1 MLASRI
7 DGKELKWGI
16 VPDFEAK
23 NSYSIKVRV
32 TDAGGLSSEREFT
45 IGVTNVNEAPV
56 LESIADQVVNELTA
70 FSLTVNGSDVDA
82 NTTLTYTLEGA
93 VPAGLSISGN
103 QLSWTPSELQDGE
116 YTITVKVSDGQ
127 LSDSKSFKLT
137 VKEVNQAPVLGVI
150 GNREIRVGESVSF
163 TVVATD
169 GDVVGGQP
177 QVLTY
182 SLVGNVPSGA
192 VINSSAGVFSWTPNA
207 DGDYNFT
214 VAVSDGLA
222 TSQQSFSIQVIRPNR
237 APTDIRLSKDRVA
250 ENNELNAVVGELS
263 TVDPDSGDTHTYS
276 LVSGEGDT
284 DNALFSID
292 GNKLRI
298 GFVANYEQKRDYRI
312 RVRTT
317 DSGNPGLWH
326 ERALTIQILDVNEA
340 PTAIVLSDGLQVAEN
355 SGYGVVVGEVVRSI
369 DEDLGQSHTY
379 ELVNDAGGR
388 FALGYAD
395 GKTRIIV
402 NNGSLLNYEQATQH
416 TIRIRTT
423 DSGNPQ
429 LSYEQNVVIQVLNVN
444 EMPVFTSLPVGSAEA
459 GVEYRY
465 SITTGD
471 PEGDRRRIVAV
482 NELPNWLQLVDN
494 GDGTA
499 SLVGTPGFTDSGIY
513 TIQLRVQETDT
524 PERLASLQN
533 VVIVVDSVL
542 RERRDFSPE
551 QVLNLVIPNDRSVL
565 QFRVKD
571 LSFDT
576 TASGGIRDAFEV
588 ALLGE
593 DGRSL
598 VFTYTDGKDS
608 FINFTEGLEVVQ
620 APGVAYNAT
629 TGIVSLNLV
638 GVPAETVGK
647 LIFRLVN
654 NDTDENSYVKV
665 GDIQFADAAEGVSA
679 PVRGF
684 SLEAERSVAPP
695 RIEFGQLED
704 ITGSVRADYQ
714 RTSFTERGKVL
725 HAQFQLENIGTYGV
739 NGSVVVAVKNISD
752 ASVSLRNAD
761 GVTPDGFA
769 YIDVTKYL
777 VNGRLDPAARTAIGE
792 LVFNNPNEVQFS
804 YELVVLGGINRAPE
818 ITSNPLLPGRNVAEV
833 VAGRVYTYD
842 VEAKDPDNDTLTYR
856 LLVAPEGLRIN
867 SETGLISWS
876 TAEANIGNHSI
887 VVEVSDGRGGVDI
900 QTFTLS
906 VIAQPPNRP
915 PIFTTDP
922 VVDAY
927 INQLY
932 RYDAD
937 AIDPDQDEVT
947 YSLIIGPNGMTVNR
961 NTGLVEWTPP
971 AALII
976 GDTVLSRV
984 RVPGEN
990 DEFTFS
996 GVAGQRIYIDPLTY
1010 AGNLDDWNLRVI
1022 TPSGR
1027 QILSRNLATEGSL
1040 LTLDE
1045 TGNYRIVVDAQGDRV
1060 GNYGFRL
1067 IDPSLVPLIEYDA
1080 IITDKLAPGNQDR
1093 LYRFTAAKGQRLF
1106 FDRLSNSSPNLD
1118 WVIYD
1123 SKNEV
1128 VVSQA
1133 DSIMSGVTAGSSNF
1147 SDLELLMP
1155 QDGEYILAVR
1165 GKNGFTNPIDYS
1177 FSLVNSDVI
1186 TRQINLDEVIEG
1198 TIAKKG
1204 GRHTLEFNAT
1214 AGQQVFFDSLD
1225 GNANLYYAIIDPFG
1239 DVVRT
1244 GTNAATNQSGIDI
1257 RNDRNFLDGFTFA
1270 HDGKYKILVDG
1281 SGETTGKYKFR
1292 LIDKA
1297 SADTYTIDELLE
1309 GAVDFNAAG
1318 AKLFKFSVQPN
1329 TAPNNVDPNQ
1339 RQYVYF
1345 DGLST
1350 GSVGNWLVYNS
1361 NGLLINNAPLTT
1373 DREMWLSAG
1382 DYYLVM
1388 QGTGASPNYRFR
1400 VITSDTPNYGD
1411 ITDRIYTTSSN
1422 GQVIEGNIAKKGSF
1436 DTYTFTGRAGQQ
1448 LFFDSL
1454 VNSGS
1459 VYLTY
1464 DLISPNGTV
1473 LVNDADIRSDRFFLD
1488 GFSLPTD
1495 GVYKLVVA
1503 SDAREETGAYK
1514 FRLIDMGSGTPYTLD
1529 TVIDATLGNGG
1540 LNTDFYSFELT
1551 NETYLYF
1558 DFTAQAGQSGSW
1570 HLFNDSGVEVTSGG
1584 LATDREL
1591 SVKAGKY
1598 ILAVRGNGTAGANN
1612 YQFSVITPE
1621 FTTQN
1626 LSFDTVVSGGI
1637 SEKGEWD
1644 TYTFTAN
1651 AGEQF
1656 WFDSLDGNTAGI
1668 TYTLYT
1674 PQGTVLVSRAD
1685 ISSDRRMQDG
1695 LIAPVSGTY
1704 KLVVDGTG
1712 ETTGSYKFQLLSK
1725 GTAATLALNTDE
1737 VGTFTNNGTSA
1748 KLYKFTLTD
1757 KQYVYIDANPTNQAN
1772 QNGNWILYSPNGDQ
1786 IVSKNLTQD
1795 EERWLEAGTYTLA
1808 VQGTGASST
1817 SYGIRIITPQLT
1829 STALILGQE
1838 YTDAISEKGEWDTY
1852 TFTGT
1857 AGQLLYLDLI
1867 NRGNAQTTRVSLT
1880 DEHGK
1885 VLFNRW
1891 VSDNDPDAFV
1901 LSYTGRY
1908 TLTFDGDGEKTDSY
1922 SFRLLDLSTASD
1934 ITANIGK
1941 GGAIS
1946 NVIYNGSAYKLS
1958 NAVGWEAAQAE
1969 AESIG
1974 GHLVTFS
1981 DTAENIFVNNNFPD
1995 YYYIGLTD
2003 KDVEGQWRWVT
2014 GEPLTYTN
2022 WYVGEPNGGRG
2033 ENYAGM
2039 YGHRRVCGE
2048 VHGLITMV
2056 QDTVES

>member
-1 MLASRI
+1 LRRRI
-7 DGKELKWGI
+7 
-16 VPDFEAK
+16 VT
-23 NSYSIKVRV
+23 IKVRV
-32 TDAGGLSSEREFT
+32 TDAGGLTAEREFT
-45 IGVTNVNEAPV
+45 INVTNVNEAPV
-56 LESIADQVVNELTA
+56 LESIADQFVNELTP
-70 FSLTVNGSDVDA
+70 FSLMVNGSDVDA
-82 NTTLTYTLEGA
+82 NTTLTYTLEGT
-93 VPAGLSISGN
+93 VPAGLTISGN

-116 YTITVKVSDGQ
+116 YTITVRVSDGE

-137 VKEVNQAPVLGVI
+137 VREVNQAPVLEVI
-150 GNREIRVGESVSF
+150 ENREIWLGEAVSF

-192 VINSSAGVFSWTPNA
+192 SINSSSGLFSWTPNA
-207 DGDYNFT
+207 AGDYNFT

-222 TSQQSFSIQVIRPNR
+222 TSQRGFSIQVIRPNR
-237 APTDIRLSKDRVA
+237 APTDIRLSHDRIR
-250 ENNELNAVVGELS
+250 ENNQLHAIVGELS

-298 GFVANYEQKRDYRI
+298 GFVANYEDTVNQKREYRI

-317 DSGNPGLWH
+317 DSGRPQPGSY
-326 ERALTIQILDVNEA
+326 EKSFTIRILDVNEA
-340 PTAIVLSDGLQVAEN
+340 PTGIVIEGNQVREN
-355 SGYGVVVGEVVRSI
+355 SAYGVVVGEIVRSI

-379 ELVNDAGGR
+379 ELVNDGGGR
-388 FALGYAD
+388 FALGYVD

-429 LSYEQNVVIQVLNVN
+429 LSYEQDVVIQVLNVN
-444 EMPVFTSLPVGSAEA
+444 EMPVFTSTPVGSAQA
-459 GVEYRY
+459 GVEYQY
-465 SITTGD
+465 SITTDD

-482 NELPNWLQLVDN
+482 NELPNWLRLVDN

-695 RIEFGQLED
+695 RIEFRQLED

-725 HAQFQLENIGTYGV
+725 HAQFRLENIGTYGV
-739 NGSVVVAVKNISD
+739 NGPVVVAVKNISD

-856 LLVAPEGLRIN
+856 LLVAPEGLSIN

-887 VVEVSDGRGGVDI
+887 VVEVSDGRGGIDI

-971 AALII
+971 AALVI
-976 GDTVLSRV
+976 GDTVLGRI

-990 DEFTFS
+990 EEFTFS

-1027 QILSRNLATEGSL
+1027 QILSRDLRTEGSL

-1067 IDPSLVPLIEYDA
+1067 IDPSLVPLIEYDD
-1080 IITDKLAPGNQDR
+1080 IITDNLAPGNQDR

-1106 FDRLSNSSPNLD
+1106 FDQLSNSSSNLD

-1123 SKNEV
+1123 SKNDIV
-1128 VVSQA
+1128 A
-1133 DSIMSGVTAGSSNF
+1133 SNDENDF
-1147 SDLELLMP
+1147 GDIERVMP

-1186 TRQINLDEVIEG
+1186 TRQIQIGEVVTG
-1198 TIAKKG
+1198 AIAKKG
-1204 GRHTLEFNAT
+1204 GQHTLEFNAT

-1225 GNANLYYAIIDPFG
+1225 GNANLYYTIIDPFG
-1239 DVVRT
+1239 SVVRT
-1244 GTNAATNQSGIDI
+1244 GVNQGTSQSRIDI
-1257 RNDRNFLDGFTFA
+1257 RHDRAFLDGFTFVF
-1270 HDGKYKILVDG
+1270 DGTYKILIDG
-1281 SGETTGKYKFR
+1281 DGETIGNYKFR

-1297 SADTYTIDELLE
+1297 SATHYTVNELLE
-1309 GAVDFNAAG
+1309 GAVDFNATG
-1318 AKLFKFSVQPN
+1318 TRLFKFTVQPN

-1339 RQYVYF
+1339 RQYVYL
-1345 DGLST
+1345 DGLGTTPSI
-1350 GSVGNWLVYNS
+1350 GGQPQQGDYILYSA
-1361 NGLLINNAPLTT
+1361 NGQLLTSARLWE
-1373 DREMWLSAG
+1373 DRELWLTAG
-1382 DYYLVM
+1382 DYYVAIR
-1388 QGTGASPNYRFR
+1388 GYGDDPNYQFR

-1454 VNSGS
+1454 VNSDS

-1473 LVNDADIRSDRFFLD
+1473 LVDDADIRSDRFFLD

-1514 FRLIDMGSGTPYTLD
+1514 FRLLDMGSGTPYTLD

-1551 NETYLYF
+1551 DRTYLYF

-1570 HLFNDSGVEVTSGG
+1570 HLFNDSGVQVTSGG
-1584 LATDREL
+1584 NLATDQEL
-1591 SVKAGKY
+1591 YVNAGRY
-1598 ILAVRGNGTAGANN
+1598 ILAVRGMAR
-1612 YQFSVITPE
+1612 QE
-1621 FTTQN
+1621 RTTI
-1626 LSFDTVVSGGI
+1626 G
-1637 SEKGEWD
+1637 
-1644 TYTFTAN
+1644 
-1651 AGEQF
+1651 
-1656 WFDSLDGNTAGI
+1656 
-1668 TYTLYT
+1668 
-1674 PQGTVLVSRAD
+1674 LVSLRQ
-1685 ISSDRRMQDG
+1685 SLRR
-1695 LIAPVSGTY
+1695 
-1704 KLVVDGTG
+1704 
-1712 ETTGSYKFQLLSK
+1712 
-1725 GTAATLALNTDE
+1725 
-1737 VGTFTNNGTSA
+1737 
-1748 KLYKFTLTD
+1748 
-1757 KQYVYIDANPTNQAN
+1757 
-1772 QNGNWILYSPNGDQ
+1772 
-1786 IVSKNLTQD
+1786 
-1795 EERWLEAGTYTLA
+1795 
-1808 VQGTGASST
+1808 
-1817 SYGIRIITPQLT
+1817 RI
-1829 STALILGQE
+1829 
-1838 YTDAISEKGEWDTY
+1838 
-1852 TFTGT
+1852 
-1857 AGQLLYLDLI
+1857 
-1867 NRGNAQTTRVSLT
+1867 
-1880 DEHGK
+1880 
-1885 VLFNRW
+1885 
-1891 VSDNDPDAFV
+1891 
-1901 LSYTGRY
+1901 
-1908 TLTFDGDGEKTDSY
+1908 
-1922 SFRLLDLSTASD
+1922 
-1934 ITANIGK
+1934 
-1941 GGAIS
+1941 
-1946 NVIYNGSAYKLS
+1946 
-1958 NAVGWEAAQAE
+1958 
-1969 AESIG
+1969 
-1974 GHLVTFS
+1974 
-1981 DTAENIFVNNNFPD
+1981 
-1995 YYYIGLTD
+1995 
-2003 KDVEGQWRWVT
+2003 
-2014 GEPLTYTN
+2014 
-2022 WYVGEPNGGRG
+2022 
-2033 ENYAGM
+2033 
-2039 YGHRRVCGE
+2039 
-2048 VHGLITMV
+2048 
-2056 QDTVES
+2056 